1 VGDSL
6 AKPGFHPDNEVW
18 YTPMFYLNHHRFADF
33 FTGAEDTE
41 NIVAEAEIVVEQ
53 KEVQKYV
60 EEAGG
65 QFVLPIE
72 IAS

>member
-1 VGDSL
+1 MVYANVLS
-6 AKPGFHPDNEVW
+6 EVI
-18 YTPMFYLNHHRFADF
+18 TDLQTFLRA
-33 FTGAEDTE
+33 TEDTE

>member
-1 VGDSL
+1 MVYANVLSESSQICRL
-6 AKPGFHPDNEVW
+6 
-18 YTPMFYLNHHRFADF
+18 